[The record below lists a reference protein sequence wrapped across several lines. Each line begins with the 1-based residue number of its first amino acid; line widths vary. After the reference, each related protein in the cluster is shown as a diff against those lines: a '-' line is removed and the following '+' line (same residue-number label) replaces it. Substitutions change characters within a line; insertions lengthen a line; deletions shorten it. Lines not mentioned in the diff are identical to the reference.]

1 MKLLLLAVFFVLLQG
16 CTSTP
21 DRLHSLDI
29 SLIGYE
35 KALRWGH
42 EDSLVGFMVSK
53 QAIDSELIR
62 RYRQVDIGGYN
73 TLGRTI
79 SEDLNRVELTV
90 AIDYIDKDSMRVHSL
105 VDRQVWIYDDE
116 VGRWLLAT
124 TLPAFM

>member
-1 MKLLLLAVFFVLLQG
+1 MKLLFLAIVFVLAQG

-42 EDSLVGFMVSK
+42 EDSLVGFMVSR
-53 QAIDSELIR
+53 QTIDLELIK
-62 RYRQVDIGGYN
+62 RYNQVDIGGYN

-79 SEDLNRVELTV
+79 SEDLNRAELTV
-90 AIDYIDKDSMRVHSL
+90 AIDYIDKESMRVRKL
-105 VDRQVWIYDDE
+105 VDKQVWVYDDE
-116 VGRWLLAT
+116 VGRWLLAS

>member
-1 MKLLLLAVFFVLLQG
+1 MKLLFFAAVFALVQG

-21 DRLHSLDI
+21 SRLHSLDI

-42 EDSLVGFMVSK
+42 EDSLKGFMVPK
-53 QAIDSELIR
+53 QSIDSGLIR
-62 RYRQVDIGGYN
+62 RYNQVDIGGYN

-79 SEDLNRVELTV
+79 SEDLNRAELTV
-90 AIDYIDKDSMRVHSL
+90 AIDYIDKESMRVHKL
-105 VDRQVWIYDDE
+105 IDKQVWTYDE
-116 VGRWLLAT
+116 ELGRWLLAS

>member
-1 MKLLLLAVFFVLLQG
+1 MKLLFLAVFFVLAQG

-42 EDSLVGFMVSK
+42 EGSLVGFMVSK
-53 QAIDSELIR
+53 QTINLELVE
-62 RYRQVDIGGYN
+62 RYNQVDIGGYN

-79 SEDLNRVELTV
+79 SEDLDRAELTV
-90 AIDYIDKDSMRVHSL
+90 AIDYIDKESMKVHKL
-105 VDRQVWIYDDE
+105 IDKQTWVYDDE
-116 VGRWLLAT
+116 VGRWLLAST
-124 TLPAFM
+124 FPAFM